1 MRKTAG
7 DLGRLSCGRY
17 WMVDAGGSVKH
28 GSSAIGSYGAGV
40 VEVVCWLGNTGIVRW
55 VKVE

>member
-1 MRKTAG
+1 
-7 DLGRLSCGRY
+7 
-17 WMVDAGGSVKH
+17 MVDAGGSVKH